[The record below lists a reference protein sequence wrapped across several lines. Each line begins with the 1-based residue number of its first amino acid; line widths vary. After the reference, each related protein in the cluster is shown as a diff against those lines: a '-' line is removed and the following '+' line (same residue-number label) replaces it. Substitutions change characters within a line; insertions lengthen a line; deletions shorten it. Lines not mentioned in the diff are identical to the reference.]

1 MASEE
6 LEAFLAS
13 ISEPATVTEEEAED
27 SRGGEG
33 TTDSNERVR
42 PFNQWLCG
50 KNIMIS

>member
-13 ISEPATVTEEEAED
+13 ISEPATVTEEEVED
-27 SRGGEG
+27 SRGGEE

-42 PFNQWLCG
+42 PFISDCVG
-50 KNIMIS
+50 KI